1 MKRQG
6 LIHSTWDGYSR
17 KFVKRQGL
25 PLGTE
30 LHLYDA
36 NGRKKRSDWQVKRR
50 KVGSVPRAAET
61 ETVHSLLQTATD
73 LLSTDINAR
82 RLKIYLVSSQGDRI
96 PGNTHVGTVRA
107 LPRLRTEDE
116 LAEEAQRDLEI
127 EHLRGE
133 TKKIASAEII
143 EAEHLIEEP
152 EHVVPHAYLFVLC
165 ERYGRERI
173 EAVLDAYPSR

>member
-1 MKRQG
+1 MKRRR
-6 LIHSTWDGYSR
+6 LIHSTWDEYSR
-17 KFVKRQGL
+17 KFAKRQGL

-36 NGRKKRSDWQVKRR
+36 NGRKKRSDWQIKRR

-73 LLSTDINAR
+73 LLSTDISAR
-82 RLKIYLVSSQGDRI
+82 RLKICLVSPQGDRI
-96 PGNTHVGTVRA
+96 QGNTHVGTVRA
-107 LPRLRTEDE
+107 LPRHRTEVE
-116 LAEEAQRDLEI
+116 PAEEAQQDLEI
-127 EHLRGE
+127 EYLRGE
-133 TKKIASAEII
+133 TKKIASGEIT
-143 EAEHLIEEP
+143 EAEHLVEEP

-173 EAVLDAYPSR
+173 EAVLEAI